1 MFFFKQSFL
10 SPRKT
15 FWGEG
20 LKSKSDS
27 FTVALEKEELYQKI
41 ALNLPV
47 DCDSMKYEKD
57 TVLLHDPLPD
67 EVIALTWA
75 E

>member
-1 MFFFKQSFL
+1 MQSK
-10 SPRKT
+10 RN
-15 FWGEG
+15 
-20 LKSKSDS
+20 S

>member
-1 MFFFKQSFL
+1 MQSK
-10 SPRKT
+10 R
-15 FWGEG
+15 
-20 LKSKSDS
+20 DS
-27 FTVALEKEELYQKI
+27 FTVALEKEELYQTYFKLYFYT
-41 ALNLPV
+41 LNLPV

>member
-1 MFFFKQSFL
+1 MYHTTKPQANTNTTLAAKLAPTIVPRDNASF
-10 SPRKT
+10 SPMGGT
-15 FWGEG
+15 
-20 LKSKSDS
+20 
-27 FTVALEKEELYQKI
+27 
-41 ALNLPV
+41 V